1 MTKLTM
7 RGHPLSPVKH
17 LYLREEKE
25 RAVESKLL
33 EQIVKKVRNYSFLL
47 FSNNSLS
54 FSFPVPILRPLL
66 GGRSVFGG
74 QGEKVSQA
82 QYSDHGESHVDRQ

>member
-1 MTKLTM
+1 M

-25 RAVESKLL
+25 RAVESELL
-33 EQIVKKVRNYSFLL
+33 EQIVKEVRKDYFVIL
-47 FSNNSLS
+47 FQSLIT
-54 FSFPVPILRPLL
+54 FICISFPVPIFRSLL
-66 GGRSVFGG
+66 GGGSVFGG